1 MLAHHYSHLLK
12 TSELDPLVFQFTRL
26 TLSKILELLCLS
38 NKAKE
43 LKLFNSRES
52 LLNSNSFQFILKKTQ
67 NWSNQNLPSIFNQ
80 KPIDE
85 QETTND
91 EHTSYYDE
99 ETLVAL
105 LEVFADEAREHLQNI
120 LKLIQ
125 KDYSHENI
133 YELYRAAHTLKGS
146 AATVGLQNISKAA
159 LLFEDFF
166 HNHHDRKTF
175 PSAEDTLY
183 ILIGLEILSHTIIY
197 KEKKFGIIRNMLEL
211 VENYSNPQQDDSST
225 PVSGQNPQQNGSQ
238 NSSPKKIVKEE
249 KEKVEDNDDN
259 DDEMDSMQEILM
271 EVFIGEAEEHL
282 ANLNE
287 EMEKLAKGQDVT
299 YKLFRITH
307 TLKGAAATV
316 GQDRISEAS
325 NLLED
330 YFESLN
336 EKNVIPSKNSLPF
349 VYHCIDLLSEA
360 IINNVDNLKQIKTN
374 LEKAKTI
381 GFAHYTEKSER
392 ESSKSDSQKITG
404 KKSSLSDQMN
414 QEKQFEQTS
423 LTSKYLRV
431 PVNNINDLV
440 SNSEELV
447 FVRTQIEKSR
457 DEFNSISKDLL
468 LSHHTLKNYVLED
481 RNQMS
486 EADKLERLQ
495 ELEVEIAELIY
506 NLEHSTTNLN
516 KECTKLQDVAGSFQ
530 NNLINLRITSL
541 KLLFLKLK
549 NTAREI
555 AFQTKRKVE
564 IKMEGEE
571 VELDKG
577 IVDSLSTPLIQ
588 IVRNCVTHGIEKP
601 EARKAQ
607 GKEPTGLIEVK
618 AKQEGNFAIIS
629 ILDDGSGIDTEKV
642 KTILKKKGMLTETG
656 KLKRLSGEELLDAI
670 FLPGFSTKD
679 KATTH
684 SGRGVGLDLVRARIE
699 KLGGDIS
706 VITQSNLGTEFIIK
720 VPLTS
725 FISQALLFKLGNEV
739 YGIPVSYAIETMH
752 YYSFKTLKNGHRILW
767 KDESIPIVSLH
778 HYFNLK
784 ANVKNNEIPLII
796 LAHGNKYFAITC
808 DEIVGVK
815 DVTVKPLGE
824 MLMELKY
831 FAGAIVSGAGTIQ
844 MIFNISFLA
853 NLARP
858 IIGFNVKTQDSK
870 HILTPRILVCDDSKS
885 VREAAT
891 RILQDQGYNI
901 TKAGDGWEAWNLLH
915 SQDFEL
921 LLTDLEMP
929 RMNGYE
935 LITEIKR
942 DSFLE
947 DLPVVVLSSR
957 TGEKSRNKADQA
969 GADTFVSKPI
979 KPLILIKT
987 IKNYCP
993 IDEKD
998 MTNRIILFATT
1009 NNGKIKEL
1017 TKLTEDMKLDFW
1029 GLDKFDYLPEV
1040 IEDGDSFKENAI
1052 KKAVE
1057 RATQTGLPSIA
1068 DDSGLEI
1075 VALKGEPGIH
1085 SARYAGNSAD
1095 DRERNEFIL
1104 KKMKNAANRKA
1115 RFVSVIAFCPDPKD
1129 NYVITV
1135 RGECK
1140 GTITQYPRGDSGFGY
1155 DPIFEISSGQT
1166 LAEMTLEE
1174 KSKISHRAKAF
1185 KKLIHKLR
1193 EFIEN

>member
-1 MLAHHYSHLLK
+1 
-12 TSELDPLVFQFTRL
+12 L
-26 TLSKILELLCLS
+26 TLSKVLQLLNLSSKSEEL
-38 NKAKE
+38 N
-43 LKLFNSRES
+43 LFNSRES
-52 LLNSNSFQFILKKTQ
+52 LLNSNSFQFVLKKSQ
-67 NWSNQNLPSIFNQ
+67 NWANQKLPSIFNQ
-80 KPIDE
+80 KPSAE
-85 QETTND
+85 QETTNNN
-91 EHTSYYDE
+91 EHASYYDE
-99 ETLVAL
+99 ETLAAL

-125 KDYSHENI
+125 QDYSHENI
-133 YELYRAAHTLKGS
+133 HELYRAAHTLKGS
-146 AATVGLQNISKAA
+146 AATVGLQNISRAA
-159 LLFEDFF
+159 LMFEDFF
-166 HNHHDRKTF
+166 HNHHNRKTL

-183 ILIGLEILSHTIIY
+183 ILAGLEILSRTIIY
-197 KEKKFGIIRNMLEL
+197 REKRFGIIKNLLESA
-211 VENYSNPQQDDSST
+211 EINQKQQRDNASITAQKSQVDSHNH
-225 PVSGQNPQQNGSQ
+225 PF
-238 NSSPKKIVKEE
+238 PKRAKEE
-249 KEKVEDNDDN
+249 VKREAKNNDNDEYDN
-259 DDEMDSMQEILM
+259 EMDSMQEILM

-287 EMEKLAKGQDVT
+287 EMEKLAAGQDVT

-307 TLKGAAATV
+307 TLKGSAATV
-316 GQDRISEAS
+316 GQDRISKAS

-330 YFESLN
+330 YFENLN

-349 VYHCIDLLSEA
+349 IYHCIDLLSEA
-360 IINNVDNLKQIKTN
+360 INKNVNNLEQMKTN
-374 LEKAKTI
+374 LEKAKAK
-381 GFAHYTEKSER
+381 GFAHYTEKSR
-392 ESSKSDSQKITG
+392 KESSKSDSKKITG
-404 KKSSLSDQMN
+404 KKSSLSDPVN

-516 KECTKLQDVAGSFQ
+516 RECTKLQDVAGSFQ

-555 AFQTKRKVE
+555 AFQTGRRVD
-564 IKMEGEE
+564 IKLEGEG

-577 IVDSLSTPLIQ
+577 IVDALSTPLIQ

-601 EARKAQ
+601 ELRKAQ
-607 GKEPTGLIEVK
+607 GKNPAGLIKVQ

-629 ILDDGSGIDTEKV
+629 IKDDGNGIDTEKV
-642 KTILKKKGMLTETG
+642 KTMLKKRGMLTETG
-656 KLKRLSGEELLDAI
+656 KLKLLSGEELLDAI

-679 KATTH
+679 KATAH
-684 SGRGVGLDLVRARIE
+684 SGRGVGLDLVRAKIE

-706 VITQSNLGTEFIIK
+706 VITQYNLGTEFIIK

-752 YYSFKTLKNGHRILW
+752 YYSVKTLKNGHRILW
-767 KDESIPIVSLH
+767 KDESIPIISLH
-778 HYFNLK
+778 HYFNLPT
-784 ANVKNNEIPLII
+784 NVKNNEIPLII

-891 RILQDQGYNI
+891 RILQNQGYNI

-915 SQDFEL
+915 AQDFEL

-929 RMNGYE
+929 RLNGYE

-957 TGEKSRNKADQA
+957 TGEKSRKKANIA
-969 GADTFVSKPI
+969 GADTFVTKPI

-987 IKNYCP
+987 IKKYCP

-1009 NNGKIKEL
+1009 NNGKIREL

-1052 KKAVE
+1052 KKALE

-1075 VALKGEPGIH
+1075 DALNGEPGIH
-1085 SARYAGNSAD
+1085 SSRYAGNSAD

-1104 KKMKNAANRKA
+1104 KNMKNARNRKA

-1135 RGECK
+1135 NGECK
-1140 GTITQYPRGDSGFGY
+1140 GTITHAARGDSGFGY

-1166 LAEMTLEE
+1166 LAEMTLSE

-1185 KKLIHKLR
+1185 QKLVPKLR
-1193 EFIEN
+1193 EFIEH